1 MVRFMT
7 TSSHVSGAQNYNNAI
22 QEAIAALEAEYNELV
37 NDQNGIDH
45 DATQIAWDQSHINAK
60 TQVRDTHH
68 ELGPDGK
75 THIVYTY
82 RNVNKYS
89 DTQIKIWQNDI
100 ALKEFNQDHLK
111 SDFNKESG
119 DLKNAALALID
130 LIVKSG
136 KAKSQEGSTIDLNQI
151 VKQLSFLFKEMNAKE
166 TNENAA
172 LMVDLSS
179 VQNNIEKI
187 AKEQKR
193 QSTAELL
200 QALEGYAAQSTP
212 QEAHPQVLAV

>member
-1 MVRFMT
+1 MT
-7 TSSHVSGAQNYNNAI
+7 ASPNVSDPPNYNHAL
-22 QEAIAALEAEYNELV
+22 QEAIAALEAEYKELV

-45 DATQIAWDQSHINAK
+45 DATQIAWDESHINAK

-82 RNVNKYS
+82 REVNKYS
-89 DTQIKIWQNDI
+89 DAQIKIWQEDVG
-100 ALKEFNQDHLK
+100 LRESNQYYLK

-119 DLKNAALALID
+119 DLKNAALALLE

-136 KAKSQEGSTIDLNQI
+136 KTESQQSSAIDLKQI
-151 VKQLSFLFKEMNAKE
+151 VKQLSLLFKEMKAEE

-172 LMVDLSS
+172 LSAELSS
-179 VQNNIEKI
+179 VQNNIEKMG
-187 AKEQKR
+187 KEQNR
-193 QSTAELL
+193 
-200 QALEGYAAQSTP
+200 QALEGQAAQ
-212 QEAHPQVLAV
+212 ALAV